1 MDAEFDCIF
10 RALLKRAPGITMDE
24 IKNTF
29 ANWEFI
35 RLTRDENLVGVAL
48 RKNAE
53 LHLII
58 DPIYQNTIVFLQQ
71 CRNIVDETVNKYGY
85 AETKVI
91 NSYEVGHRLA
101 KILGFKEIDSASAVT
116 HYKKEV

>member
-1 MDAEFDCIF
+1 MEAEFNCIY
-10 RALLKRAPGITMDE
+10 RALLPRAPEITLDE

-29 ANWEFI
+29 ENWEFI
-35 RLTRDENLVGVAL
+35 RLTRGTNLVGVAL

-58 DPIYQNTIVFLQQ
+58 DPDFQNGVSFLQQ
-71 CRNIVDETVNKYGY
+71 SRRIVDDTVNKYGY

-91 NSYEVGHRLA
+91 NSYEIGHRLA
-101 KILGFKEIDSASAVT
+101 KLLGFKVIGSESGVT
-116 HYKKEV
+116 HYKKED